1 MRNLRNKKKKLIK
14 NRLTNI
20 EDSLVIS
27 RAEGV
32 QGLEEGGKVLKK
44 YKLVVDRWSWGWE
57 VLHRECSHQ

>member
-1 MRNLRNKKKKLIK
+1 MRNLRNKKNKLIK

-32 QGLEEGGKVLKK
+32 QGLEEGGKVLNK
-44 YKLVVDRWSWGWE
+44 YNLVIDRWSQGWGAW
-57 VLHRECSHQ
+57 HKECS